1 MFRSKDNLKR
11 ELDLCFLPLSG
22 KSVGWP
28 KYKVTSLIMSIWKK
42 SYIWREL
49 EARDSLMGNH
59 NHITATSYHPVTK
72 QTHSIIQV
80 MSLYVAQMK

>member
-1 MFRSKDNLKR
+1 
-11 ELDLCFLPLSG
+11 
-22 KSVGWP
+22 
-28 KYKVTSLIMSIWKK
+28 MSIWKK

-49 EARDSLMGNH
+49 EARDSLMGDH
-59 NHITATSYHPVTK
+59 NHITETSYHPVTK